1 MLRYILLSFLFI
13 GSSQFSIGQ
22 DTLATNSDL
31 PYYEIPEAAKSFT
44 AGTMVS
50 RMVDGLGFRYYWATN
65 NLKTEDLDFKV
76 SDSGRTTLETLEHIY
91 GLSKMILNAVT
102 SSPNGREDSNEK
114 SYKSYRKNTLLN
126 LQKASELL
134 KVADA
139 AAIENM
145 KIIFVRGDKSS
156 EYPFWNA
163 INGPIEDAVWHVGQI
178 VMLRR
183 ASGNPWNSKASV
195 FSGKVR
201 S

>member
-91 GLSKMILNAVT
+91 GFST
-102 SSPNGREDSNEK
+102 
-114 SYKSYRKNTLLN
+114 
-126 LQKASELL
+126 SELL